1 MKKLD
6 FDIDLVRKNKI
17 ELLDCQ
23 VDLIL
28 RSLEFYNY
36 TYKFIYPRSKE
47 SESLESNLRISLVN
61 DTYEQILSQYN
72 KSTSE
77 NPISDNSEE
86 DKNNF
91 RKQLKKFA

>member
-6 FDIDLVRKNKI
+6 FDINTVRKNRI

-36 TYKFIYPRSKE
+36 TYKFIYPRTKE

-61 DTYEQILSQYN
+61 DTYEQILSQF
-72 KSTSE
+72 SE
-77 NPISDNSEE
+77 SKLKNPIIYDFE
-86 DKNNF
+86 NN
-91 RKQLKKFA
+91 LKKIA